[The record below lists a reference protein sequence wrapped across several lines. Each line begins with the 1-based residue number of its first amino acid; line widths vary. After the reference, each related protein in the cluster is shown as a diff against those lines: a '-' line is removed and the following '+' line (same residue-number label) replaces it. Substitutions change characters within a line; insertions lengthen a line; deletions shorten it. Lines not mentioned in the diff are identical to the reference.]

1 MYSGKP
7 WNVFRRVITLTCI
20 LKDHAYVMWRI
31 VEDKNK
37 NWEAVVVVHAR
48 DDSALDGC

>member
-7 WNVFRRVITLTCI
+7 WSVFRRVITLTCI

-37 NWEAVVVVHAR
+37 NWEAVVVHTR
-48 DDSALDGC
+48 DDSALDVC